1 MKSVSEILCFIS
13 VKSVKIQNF
22 KSYLTLSNGF
32 TYYSKVPVKY
42 DKVKKEFVA
51 DGMERIWSLE
61 SGFTR
66 LEWLEF
72 SLEPAL
78 KYDYYK

>member
-1 MKSVSEILCFIS
+1 MKLVSEILCFMS

-22 KSYLTLSNGF
+22 TNCLILNNGF

-51 DGMERIWSLE
+51 DDTKRIWSLE
-61 SGFTR
+61 SGFTQ
-66 LEWLEF
+66 LKWLDL

-78 KYDYYK
+78 KFDYYK